1 MTAASAGLL
10 WAASY
15 PITCPKRS
23 AQLGTPENPSAEHAN
38 SRASSD
44 NGKLKNNIGRMRTA
58 APGKRDTVYKF
69 HRSKS
74 SHTHTWP
81 CLTVPTPGLERVG
94 NLLHSAEVYR
104 TPVRTLVSGEQFTSS
119 TLCSAGLECTAQ
131 EAELSEPRAPGPG
144 SGQVQ
149 RSHVLSSRSFDPH
162 LQMVG
167 LRTTGNLSRV
177 LT

>member
-23 AQLGTPENPSAEHAN
+23 AQLGTPEYPSAEHAN

-44 NGKLKNNIGRMRTA
+44 NGKLKNNIGRMQTA

-94 NLLHSAEVYR
+94 SLLYSAEVYR
-104 TPVRTLVSGEQFTSS
+104 TPESGPLSQESS
-119 TLCSAGLECTAQ
+119 SPPQPCA
-131 EAELSEPRAPGPG
+131 PRAW
-144 SGQVQ
+144 SAQ
-149 RSHVLSSRSFDPH
+149 
-162 LQMVG
+162 
-167 LRTTGNLSRV
+167 LRKPSCLSREHLGQGQARCKGPTSCPPDPLIPISRRSV
-177 LT
+177 